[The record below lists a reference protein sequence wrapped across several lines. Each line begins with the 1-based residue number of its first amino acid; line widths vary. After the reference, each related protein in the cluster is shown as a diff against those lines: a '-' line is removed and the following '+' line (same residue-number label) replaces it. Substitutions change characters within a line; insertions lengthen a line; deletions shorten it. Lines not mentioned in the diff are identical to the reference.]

1 GCPAQQ
7 SPFREYVRPSVRA
20 HFIALV
26 LIAVASAGPAS
37 AGGPVGSLGELVAE
51 GERWWKS
58 SPDPKDPVAC
68 ATCHYDPSETRGWAA
83 SFPKYR
89 PLPPPEGRVMT
100 LFQATAEAVQRHYR
114 RPDAERPALAIT
126 AYLTSRGGG
135 ISISPGIVAG
145 QPVFEGRL
153 RALAESV
160 KRGERLYARWC
171 RSCHEA
177 GAFAPA
183 ALLFPAVGNGDVEP
197 LERFLGRHRP
207 ELPRLGSGGQPATD
221 VMAFIIPML
230 PGRPVGV
237 AP

>member
-1 GCPAQQ
+1 
-7 SPFREYVRPSVRA
+7 VRA

-100 LFQATAEAVQRHYR
+100 LFQANAEAVQRHYR
-114 RPDAERPALAIT
+114 LPDAERPALAIT
-126 AYLTSRGGG
+126 AYLTSRGAGV
-135 ISISPGIVAG
+135 SISPGIVTG

-153 RALAESV
+153 RALSESV
-160 KRGERLYARWC
+160 ARGERLYARWC

-177 GAFAPA
+177 GAVAPA
-183 ALLFPAVGNGDVEP
+183 ALLFPLVRNGQVEP
-197 LERFLGRHRP
+197 LERFLGRHQP
-207 ELPRLGSGGQPATD
+207 ELPLLASDGLPATD
-221 VMAFIIPML
+221 VIAYVVSRL
-230 PGRPVGV
+230 AGRPVGV
-237 AP
+237 TP